1 MNKTNKT
8 KSRKMKKLTV
18 KLLMALAVVSIG
30 TACSS
35 DDVIEGAQTTEQNS
49 NVVTIHVSNPQKPG
63 TRATVVGDYDVNVTS
78 GRAVTYPTTGKITN
92 YKYIWTVGDNL
103 YTYDPIKDFVSTFVC
118 QSVDEN
124 GAGATFTST
133 DAKWSTGNTI
143 YLFASKEKP
152 TVTNHNEVNFYYI
165 NPANAGFAWGDA
177 DKNTA
182 VLTNT
187 NFTGIG
193 KIDKCPELANN
204 GSPVRM
210 ECTLDVTPSMTMYFR
225 DMMHDYQSVSL
236 TQSVKKGAFDG
247 YYDGATYN
255 LSTKKYTPG
264 MLRNTWLT
272 LSDRDPQSF
281 GKGVIYMPLVETKYD
296 KVTISLIGKNKNME
310 GDVTTV
316 RSIYTKNNFDAKSE
330 NNYYN
335 LGDMAKWTK
344 DADHLYII
352 GDATP
357 FGWAQSTVRGDST
370 RIWPFTAKMK
380 NEGNG
385 VFTYIGPALGS
396 GNTPTQIYSPSS
408 PDANYQT
415 PSRGNG
421 AFKFYF
427 FNNGLYEGAGLM
439 RKSGNDTDRE
449 TTSYYST
456 YDNSLRGDDTWK
468 LVNAGV
474 NKITVNVRTNKVTVE
489 PYTGT
494 LPTLQI
500 TKSDGSKETV
510 NKLWLFGSATPLKNY
525 TATMPLAFSYNAAD
539 DPNHFVWEG
548 HLTKGYLK
556 FPYIFGDYNFNQTSY
571 LMPENGV
578 TTTVTVA
585 NFANVHPTP
594 IKTDGSSMKMIV
606 GTNQDNQWE
615 VTDPGFYR
623 ITVDVNNM
631 KVTFTKK

>member
-1 MNKTNKT
+1 M
-8 KSRKMKKLTV
+8 
-18 KLLMALAVVSIG
+18 LLIAVV
-30 TACSS
+30 TMWAACSS
-35 DDVIEGAQTTEQNS
+35 DIVDGIQPTEQNKG
-49 NVVTIHVSNPQKPG
+49 VVTIHVSNPAQGPL

-78 GRAVTYPTTGKITN
+78 GRAITYPTTGKITN
-92 YKYIWTVGDNL
+92 YKYIWSVGDKL

-118 QSVDEN
+118 QSVEGD
-124 GAGATFTST
+124 AGATFTST
-133 DAKWSTGNTI
+133 DAKWTTGSTI
-143 YLFASKEKP
+143 YLIAARDVP
-152 TVTNHNEVNFYYI
+152 TVTNKTDVSFNYI
-165 NPANAGFAWGDA
+165 NPSNAGFAWGDTG
-177 DKNTA
+177 DSKA

-204 GSPVRM
+204 GNPVRM

-236 TQSVKKGAFDG
+236 TQSVKKGSYDG

-272 LSDRDPQSF
+272 LSNKNPESF
-281 GKGVIYMPLVETKYD
+281 GKGVIYMPLVETTYD
-296 KVTISLIGKNKNME
+296 KVTIHLIGKNKNKE

-316 RSIYTKNNFDAKSE
+316 RSIYTKNNFDATTD

-335 LGDMAKWTK
+335 LGDIAKWPK

-357 FGWAQSTVRGDST
+357 FGWAHSTVRGDST

-396 GNTPTQIYSPSS
+396 GNTPTQMYSPST
-408 PDANYQT
+408 PDAIYQAVGR
-415 PSRGNG
+415 SEG

-439 RKSGNDTDRE
+439 RKTGNNTDRE
-449 TTSYYST
+449 TTAYYST
-456 YDNSLRGDDTWK
+456 YDNTLRSDDTWK
-468 LVNAGV
+468 VVNAGV

-500 TKSDGSKETV
+500 TKTDGSKESI
-510 NKLWLFGSATPLKNY
+510 NKLWLFGTATPVKNY

-615 VTDPGFYR
+615 VTEEGNYK
-623 ITVDVNNM
+623 IIVDVNTM
-631 KVTFTKK
+631 EVTFIKK

>member
-1 MNKTNKT
+1 M
-8 KSRKMKKLTV
+8 
-18 KLLMALAVVSIG
+18 LLIAVITMW

-35 DDVIEGAQTTEQNS
+35 DIVDGIQPTEQNKG
-49 NVVTIHVSNPQKPG
+49 VVTIHVSNPAQGPL

-78 GRAVTYPTTGKITN
+78 GRAITYPTTGKITN
-92 YKYIWTVGDNL
+92 YKYIWSVGDKL
-103 YTYDPIKDFVSTFVC
+103 YTYDPIKDFVSTFIC
-118 QSVDEN
+118 QSVEGD
-124 GAGATFTST
+124 AGATFTST
-133 DAKWSTGNTI
+133 DAKWTTGSTI
-143 YLFASKEKP
+143 YLIAARDVP
-152 TVTNHNEVNFYYI
+152 TVTNKTDVSFNYI
-165 NPANAGFAWGDA
+165 NPSNAGFAWGDTG
-177 DKNTA
+177 DSKA

-187 NFTGIG
+187 NFTGVG

-204 GSPVRM
+204 GNHVRM

-236 TQSVKKGAFDG
+236 TQSVKKGSYDG

-272 LSDRDPQSF
+272 LSNKNPESF

-296 KVTISLIGKNKNME
+296 KVTIHLIGKNKNKE

-316 RSIYTKNNFDAKSE
+316 RSIYTKNNFDATTD

-335 LGDMAKWTK
+335 LGDIAKWPK

-357 FGWAQSTVRGDST
+357 FGWAHSTVRGDST

-396 GNTPTQIYSPSS
+396 GNTPTQMYSPST
-408 PDANYQT
+408 PDAIYQAVGR
-415 PSRGNG
+415 SEG

-439 RKSGNDTDRE
+439 RKTGNNTDRE
-449 TTSYYST
+449 TTAYYST
-456 YDNSLRGDDTWK
+456 YDNTFRSDDTWK
-468 LVNAGV
+468 VVNAGV

-489 PYTGT
+489 PYTGI

-500 TKSDGSKETV
+500 TKTDGSKESI
-510 NKLWLFGSATPLKNY
+510 NKLWLFGTATPVKNY

-578 TTTVTVA
+578 TTTITVA

-615 VTDPGFYR
+615 VTEEGNYK
-623 ITVDVNNM
+623 IIVDVNTM
-631 KVTFTKK
+631 KVTFIKK

>member
-1 MNKTNKT
+1 M
-8 KSRKMKKLTV
+8 
-18 KLLMALAVVSIG
+18 LLIAVV
-30 TACSS
+30 TMWAACSS
-35 DDVIEGAQTTEQNS
+35 DIVDGIQPTEQNKG
-49 NVVTIHVSNPQKPG
+49 VVTIHVSNPAQGPL

-78 GRAVTYPTTGKITN
+78 GRAITYPTTGKITN
-92 YKYIWTVGDNL
+92 YKYIWSVGDKL
-103 YTYDPIKDFVSTFVC
+103 YTYDPIKDFVSTFIC
-118 QSVDEN
+118 QSVEGD
-124 GAGATFTST
+124 AGATFTST
-133 DAKWSTGNTI
+133 DAKWTTGSTI
-143 YLFASKEKP
+143 YLIAARDVP
-152 TVTNHNEVNFYYI
+152 TVTNKTDVSFNYI
-165 NPANAGFAWGDA
+165 NPSNAGFAWGDTG
-177 DKNTA
+177 DSKA

-187 NFTGIG
+187 NFTGVG

-204 GSPVRM
+204 GNPVRM

-236 TQSVKKGAFDG
+236 TQSVKKGSYDG

-272 LSDRDPQSF
+272 LSNKNPESF

-296 KVTISLIGKNKNME
+296 KVTIHLIGKNKNKE

-316 RSIYTKNNFDAKSE
+316 RSIYTKNNFDATTD

-335 LGDMAKWTK
+335 LGDIAKWPK

-357 FGWAQSTVRGDST
+357 FGWAHSTVRGDST

-396 GNTPTQIYSPSS
+396 GNTPTQMYSPST
-408 PDANYQT
+408 PDAIYQAVGR
-415 PSRGNG
+415 SEG

-439 RKSGNDTDRE
+439 RKTGNNTDRE
-449 TTSYYST
+449 TTAYYST
-456 YDNSLRGDDTWK
+456 YDNTLRSDDTWK
-468 LVNAGV
+468 VVNAGV

-500 TKSDGSKETV
+500 TKTDGSKESI
-510 NKLWLFGSATPLKNY
+510 NKLWLFGTATPVKNY

-548 HLTKGYLK
+548 HLNKGYLK

-594 IKTDGSSMKMIV
+594 IKMDGSSMKMIV

-615 VTDPGFYR
+615 VTEEGNYK
-623 ITVDVNNM
+623 IIVDVNTM
-631 KVTFTKK
+631 RVTFIKK

>member
-1 MNKTNKT
+1 M
-8 KSRKMKKLTV
+8 
-18 KLLMALAVVSIG
+18 LLIAVVTMW

-35 DDVIEGAQTTEQNS
+35 DIVDGIQPTEQNKG
-49 NVVTIHVSNPQKPG
+49 VVTIHVSNPAQGPL

-78 GRAVTYPTTGKITN
+78 GRAITYPTTGKITN
-92 YKYIWTVGDNL
+92 YKYIWSVGDKL

-118 QSVDEN
+118 QSVEGD
-124 GAGATFTST
+124 AGATFTST
-133 DAKWSTGNTI
+133 DAKWTTGSTI
-143 YLFASKEKP
+143 YLIAARDVP
-152 TVTNHNEVNFYYI
+152 TVTNKTDVSFNYI
-165 NPANAGFAWGDA
+165 NPSNAGFAWGDTG
-177 DKNTA
+177 DSKA

-187 NFTGIG
+187 NFTGVG

-204 GSPVRM
+204 GNPVRM

-236 TQSVKKGAFDG
+236 TQSVKKGSYDG

-272 LSDRDPQSF
+272 LSNKNPESF
-281 GKGVIYMPLVETKYD
+281 GKGVIYMPLVETTYD
-296 KVTISLIGKNKNME
+296 KVTIHLIGKNKNKE

-316 RSIYTKNNFDAKSE
+316 RSIYTKNNFDATTD

-335 LGDMAKWTK
+335 LGDIAKWPK

-357 FGWAQSTVRGDST
+357 FGWAHSTVRGDST

-396 GNTPTQIYSPSS
+396 GNTPTQMYSPST
-408 PDANYQT
+408 PDAIYQAVGR
-415 PSRGNG
+415 SEG

-439 RKSGNDTDRE
+439 RKTGNNTDRE
-449 TTSYYST
+449 TTAYYST
-456 YDNSLRGDDTWK
+456 YDNTLRSDDTWK
-468 LVNAGV
+468 VVNAGV

-500 TKSDGSKETV
+500 TKTDGSKESI
-510 NKLWLFGSATPLKNY
+510 NKLWLFGTATPVKNY

-548 HLTKGYLK
+548 HLTKGYFK

-615 VTDPGFYR
+615 VSEEGNYK
-623 ITVDVNNM
+623 IIVDVNTM
-631 KVTFTKK
+631 GVTFIKK

>member
-1 MNKTNKT
+1 
-8 KSRKMKKLTV
+8 MKNLIV
-18 KLLMALAVVSIG
+18 KLMLLIAVVTMW

-35 DDVIEGAQTTEQNS
+35 DIVDGIQPTEQNKG
-49 NVVTIHVSNPQKPG
+49 VVTIHVSNPAQGPL

-78 GRAVTYPTTGKITN
+78 GRAITYPTTGKITN
-92 YKYIWTVGDNL
+92 YKYIWSVGDKL
-103 YTYDPIKDFVSTFVC
+103 YTYDPIKDFVSTFIC
-118 QSVDEN
+118 QSVEGD
-124 GAGATFTST
+124 AGATFTST
-133 DAKWSTGNTI
+133 DAKWTTGSTI
-143 YLFASKEKP
+143 YLIAARDVP
-152 TVTNHNEVNFYYI
+152 TVTNKTDVSFNYI
-165 NPANAGFAWGDA
+165 NPSNAGFAWGDTG
-177 DKNTA
+177 DSKA

-187 NFTGIG
+187 NFTGVG

-204 GSPVRM
+204 GNPVRM

-236 TQSVKKGAFDG
+236 TQSVKKGSYDG

-272 LSDRDPQSF
+272 LSNKNPESF

-296 KVTISLIGKNKNME
+296 KVTIHLIGKNKNKE

-316 RSIYTKNNFDAKSE
+316 RSIYTKNNFDATTD

-335 LGDMAKWTK
+335 LGDIAKWPK

-357 FGWAQSTVRGDST
+357 FGWAHSTVRGDST

-396 GNTPTQIYSPSS
+396 GNTPTQMYSPST
-408 PDANYQT
+408 PDAIYQAVGR
-415 PSRGNG
+415 SEG

-439 RKSGNDTDRE
+439 RKTGNNTDRE
-449 TTSYYST
+449 TTAYYST
-456 YDNSLRGDDTWK
+456 YDNTLRSDDTWK
-468 LVNAGV
+468 VVNAGV

-500 TKSDGSKETV
+500 TKTDGSKETI
-510 NKLWLFGSATPLKNY
+510 NKLWLFGTATPVKNY

-578 TTTVTVA
+578 TTTITVA

-615 VTDPGFYR
+615 VTEEGNYK
-623 ITVDVNNM
+623 IIVDVNTM
-631 KVTFTKK
+631 GVTFIKK

>member
-1 MNKTNKT
+1 M
-8 KSRKMKKLTV
+8 
-18 KLLMALAVVSIG
+18 LLIAVVTMW

-35 DDVIEGAQTTEQNS
+35 DIVDGIQPTEQNKG
-49 NVVTIHVSNPQKPG
+49 VVTIHVSNPAQGPL

-78 GRAVTYPTTGKITN
+78 GRAITYPTTGKITN
-92 YKYIWTVGDNL
+92 YKYIWSVGDKL

-118 QSVDEN
+118 QSVEGD
-124 GAGATFTST
+124 AGATFTST
-133 DAKWSTGNTI
+133 DAKWTTGSTI
-143 YLFASKEKP
+143 YLIAARDVP
-152 TVTNHNEVNFYYI
+152 TVTNKTDVSFNYI
-165 NPANAGFAWGDA
+165 NPSNAGFAWGDTG
-177 DKNTA
+177 DSKA

-187 NFTGIG
+187 NFTGVG

-204 GSPVRM
+204 GNPVRM

-236 TQSVKKGAFDG
+236 TQSVKKGSYDG

-272 LSDRDPQSF
+272 LSNKNPESF

-296 KVTISLIGKNKNME
+296 KVTIHLIGKNKNKE

-316 RSIYTKNNFDAKSE
+316 RSIYTKNNFDATTD

-335 LGDMAKWTK
+335 LGDIAKWPK

-357 FGWAQSTVRGDST
+357 FGWAHSTVRGDST

-396 GNTPTQIYSPSS
+396 GNTPTQMYSPST
-408 PDANYQT
+408 PDAIYQAVGR
-415 PSRGNG
+415 SEG

-439 RKSGNDTDRE
+439 RKTGNNTDRE
-449 TTSYYST
+449 TTAYYST
-456 YDNSLRGDDTWK
+456 YDNTLRSDDTWK
-468 LVNAGV
+468 VVNAGV

-500 TKSDGSKETV
+500 TKTDGSKETI
-510 NKLWLFGSATPLKNY
+510 NKLWLFGTATPVKNY

-571 LMPENGV
+571 LMPENGI

-615 VTDPGFYR
+615 VTEEGNYK
-623 ITVDVNNM
+623 IIVDVNTM
-631 KVTFTKK
+631 RVTFIKK

>member
-1 MNKTNKT
+1 M
-8 KSRKMKKLTV
+8 
-18 KLLMALAVVSIG
+18 LLIAVVTMW

-35 DDVIEGAQTTEQNS
+35 DIVDGIQPTEQNKG
-49 NVVTIHVSNPQKPG
+49 VVTIHVSNPAQGPL

-78 GRAVTYPTTGKITN
+78 GRAITYPTTGKITN
-92 YKYIWTVGDNL
+92 YKYIWSVGDKL
-103 YTYDPIKDFVSTFVC
+103 YTYDPIKDFVSTFIC
-118 QSVDEN
+118 QSVEGD
-124 GAGATFTST
+124 AGATFTST
-133 DAKWSTGNTI
+133 DAKWTTGSTI
-143 YLFASKEKP
+143 YLIAARDVP
-152 TVTNHNEVNFYYI
+152 TVTNKTDVSFNYI
-165 NPANAGFAWGDA
+165 NPSNAGFAWGDTG
-177 DKNTA
+177 DSKA

-187 NFTGIG
+187 NFTGVG
-193 KIDKCPELANN
+193 TIDKCPELANN
-204 GSPVRM
+204 GNPVRM

-236 TQSVKKGAFDG
+236 TQSVKKGSYDG

-272 LSDRDPQSF
+272 LSNKNPESF

-296 KVTISLIGKNKNME
+296 KVTIHLIGKNKNKE

-316 RSIYTKNNFDAKSE
+316 RSIYTKNNFDATTD

-335 LGDMAKWTK
+335 LGDIAKWPK

-357 FGWAQSTVRGDST
+357 FGWAHSTVRGDST

-396 GNTPTQIYSPSS
+396 GNTPTQMYSPST
-408 PDANYQT
+408 PDAIYQAVGR
-415 PSRGNG
+415 SEG

-439 RKSGNDTDRE
+439 RKTGNNTDRE
-449 TTSYYST
+449 TTAYYST
-456 YDNSLRGDDTWK
+456 YDNTLRSDDTWK
-468 LVNAGV
+468 VVNAGV

-500 TKSDGSKETV
+500 TKTDGSKESI
-510 NKLWLFGSATPLKNY
+510 NKLWLFGTATPVKNY

-615 VTDPGFYR
+615 VTEEGNYK
-623 ITVDVNNM
+623 IIVDVNTM
-631 KVTFTKK
+631 KVTFIKK

>member
-1 MNKTNKT
+1 M
-8 KSRKMKKLTV
+8 
-18 KLLMALAVVSIG
+18 LLIAVVTMW

-35 DDVIEGAQTTEQNS
+35 DIVDGIQPTEQNKG
-49 NVVTIHVSNPQKPG
+49 VVTIHVSNPAQGPL

-78 GRAVTYPTTGKITN
+78 GRAITYPTTGKITN
-92 YKYIWTVGDNL
+92 YKYIWSVGDKL
-103 YTYDPIKDFVSTFVC
+103 YTYDPIKDFVSTFIC
-118 QSVDEN
+118 QSVEGD
-124 GAGATFTST
+124 AGATFTST
-133 DAKWSTGNTI
+133 DAKWTTGSTI
-143 YLFASKEKP
+143 YLIAARDVP
-152 TVTNHNEVNFYYI
+152 TVTNKTDVSFNYI
-165 NPANAGFAWGDA
+165 NPSNAGFAWGDTG
-177 DKNTA
+177 DSKA

-187 NFTGIG
+187 NFTGVG

-236 TQSVKKGAFDG
+236 TQSVKKGSYDG

-272 LSDRDPQSF
+272 LSNKNPESF
-281 GKGVIYMPLVETKYD
+281 GKGVIYMPLVETTYD
-296 KVTISLIGKNKNME
+296 KVTIHLIGKNKNKE

-316 RSIYTKNNFDAKSE
+316 RSIYTKNNFDATTD

-335 LGDMAKWTK
+335 LGDIAKWPK

-357 FGWAQSTVRGDST
+357 FGWAHSTVRGDST

-396 GNTPTQIYSPSS
+396 GNTPTQMYSPST
-408 PDANYQT
+408 PDAIYQAVGR
-415 PSRGNG
+415 SEG

-439 RKSGNDTDRE
+439 RKTGNNTDRE
-449 TTSYYST
+449 TTAYYST
-456 YDNSLRGDDTWK
+456 YDNTLRSDDTWK
-468 LVNAGV
+468 VVNAGV

-500 TKSDGSKETV
+500 TKTDGSKETI
-510 NKLWLFGSATPLKNY
+510 NKLWLFGTATPVKNY

-571 LMPENGV
+571 LMPENGI

-615 VTDPGFYR
+615 VTEEGNYK
-623 ITVDVNNM
+623 IIVDVNTM
-631 KVTFTKK
+631 RVTFIKK

>member
-1 MNKTNKT
+1 
-8 KSRKMKKLTV
+8 MKNLIV
-18 KLLMALAVVSIG
+18 KLMLLIAVVTMW

-35 DDVIEGAQTTEQNS
+35 DIVDGIQPTEQNKG
-49 NVVTIHVSNPQKPG
+49 VVTIHVSNPAQGPL

-78 GRAVTYPTTGKITN
+78 GRAITYPTTGKILN
-92 YKYIWTVGDNL
+92 YKYIWSVGDKL
-103 YTYDPIKDFVSTFVC
+103 YTYDPIKDFVSTFIC
-118 QSVDEN
+118 QSVEGD
-124 GAGATFTST
+124 AGATFTST
-133 DAKWSTGNTI
+133 DAKWTTGSTI
-143 YLFASKEKP
+143 YLIAARDVP
-152 TVTNHNEVNFYYI
+152 TVTNKTDVSFNYI
-165 NPANAGFAWGDA
+165 NPSNAGFAWGDTG
-177 DKNTA
+177 DSKA

-187 NFTGIG
+187 NFTGVG

-204 GSPVRM
+204 GNPVRM

-236 TQSVKKGAFDG
+236 TQSVKKGSYDG

-272 LSDRDPQSF
+272 LSNKNPESF
-281 GKGVIYMPLVETKYD
+281 GKGVIYMPLVETTYD
-296 KVTISLIGKNKNME
+296 KVTIHLIGKNKNKE

-316 RSIYTKNNFDAKSE
+316 RSIYTKNNFDATTD

-335 LGDMAKWTK
+335 LGDIAKWPK

-357 FGWAQSTVRGDST
+357 FGWAHSTVRGDST

-396 GNTPTQIYSPSS
+396 GNTPTQMYSPST
-408 PDANYQT
+408 PDAIYQAVGR
-415 PSRGNG
+415 SEG

-439 RKSGNDTDRE
+439 RKTGNNTDRE
-449 TTSYYST
+449 TTAYYST
-456 YDNSLRGDDTWK
+456 YDNTLRSDDTWK
-468 LVNAGV
+468 VVNAGV

-500 TKSDGSKETV
+500 TKTDGSKESI
-510 NKLWLFGSATPLKNY
+510 NKLWLFGTATPVKNY

-615 VTDPGFYR
+615 VTEEGNYK
-623 ITVDVNNM
+623 IIVDVNTM
-631 KVTFTKK
+631 RVTFIKK

>member
-1 MNKTNKT
+1 M
-8 KSRKMKKLTV
+8 LLITV
-18 KLLMALAVVSIG
+18 VTMW

-35 DDVIEGAQTTEQNS
+35 DIVDGIQPTEQNKG
-49 NVVTIHVSNPQKPG
+49 VVTIHVSNPAQGPL

-78 GRAVTYPTTGKITN
+78 GRAITYPTTGKITN
-92 YKYIWTVGDNL
+92 YKYIWSVGDKL
-103 YTYDPIKDFVSTFVC
+103 YTYDPIKDFVSTFIC
-118 QSVDEN
+118 QSVEGD
-124 GAGATFTST
+124 AGATFTST
-133 DAKWSTGNTI
+133 DAKWTTGSTI
-143 YLFASKEKP
+143 YLIAARDVP
-152 TVTNHNEVNFYYI
+152 TVTNKTDVSFNYI
-165 NPANAGFAWGDA
+165 NPSNAGFAWGDTG
-177 DKNTA
+177 DSKA

-187 NFTGIG
+187 NFTGVG

-204 GSPVRM
+204 GNPVRM

-236 TQSVKKGAFDG
+236 TQSVKKGSYDG

-272 LSDRDPQSF
+272 LSNKNPESF

-296 KVTISLIGKNKNME
+296 KVTIHLIGKNKNKE

-316 RSIYTKNNFDAKSE
+316 RSIYTKNNFDATTD

-335 LGDMAKWTK
+335 LGDIAKWPK

-357 FGWAQSTVRGDST
+357 FGWAHSTVRGDST

-396 GNTPTQIYSPSS
+396 GNTPTQMYSPTT
-408 PDANYQT
+408 PDAIYQAVGR
-415 PSRGNG
+415 SEG

-439 RKSGNDTDRE
+439 RKTGNNTDRE
-449 TTSYYST
+449 TTAYYST
-456 YDNSLRGDDTWK
+456 YDNTLRSDDTWK
-468 LVNAGV
+468 VVNAGV

-500 TKSDGSKETV
+500 TKTDGSKETI
-510 NKLWLFGSATPLKNY
+510 NKLWLFGTATPVKNY

-578 TTTVTVA
+578 TTTITVA

-615 VTDPGFYR
+615 VTEEGNYK
-623 ITVDVNNM
+623 IIVDVNTM
-631 KVTFTKK
+631 GVTFIKK

>member
-1 MNKTNKT
+1 
-8 KSRKMKKLTV
+8 MKNLIV
-18 KLLMALAVVSIG
+18 KLMLLIAVVTMW

-35 DDVIEGAQTTEQNS
+35 DIVDGIQPTEQNKG
-49 NVVTIHVSNPQKPG
+49 VVTIHVSNPAQGPL

-78 GRAVTYPTTGKITN
+78 GRAITYPTTGKITN
-92 YKYIWTVGDNL
+92 YKYIWSVGDKL

-118 QSVDEN
+118 QSVEGD
-124 GAGATFTST
+124 AGATFTST
-133 DAKWSTGNTI
+133 DAKWTTGSTI
-143 YLFASKEKP
+143 YLIAARDVP
-152 TVTNHNEVNFYYI
+152 TVTNKTDVSFNYI
-165 NPANAGFAWGDA
+165 NPSNAGFAWGDTG
-177 DKNTA
+177 DSKA

-187 NFTGIG
+187 NFTGVG

-204 GSPVRM
+204 GNPVRM

-236 TQSVKKGAFDG
+236 TQSVKKGSYDG

-272 LSDRDPQSF
+272 LSNKNPESF

-296 KVTISLIGKNKNME
+296 KVTIHLIGKNKNKE

-316 RSIYTKNNFDAKSE
+316 RSIYTKNNFDATTD

-335 LGDMAKWTK
+335 LGDIAKWPK

-357 FGWAQSTVRGDST
+357 FGWAHSTVRGDST

-396 GNTPTQIYSPSS
+396 GNTPTQMYSPST
-408 PDANYQT
+408 PDAIYQAVGR
-415 PSRGNG
+415 SEG

-439 RKSGNDTDRE
+439 RKTGNNTDRE
-449 TTSYYST
+449 TTAYYST
-456 YDNSLRGDDTWK
+456 YDNTLRSDDTWK
-468 LVNAGV
+468 VVNAGV

-500 TKSDGSKETV
+500 TKTDGSKESI
-510 NKLWLFGSATPLKNY
+510 NKLWLFGTATPVKNY

-615 VTDPGFYR
+615 VTEEGNYK
-623 ITVDVNNM
+623 IIVDVNTM
-631 KVTFTKK
+631 GVTFIKK

>member
-1 MNKTNKT
+1 
-8 KSRKMKKLTV
+8 MKNLIV
-18 KLLMALAVVSIG
+18 KLMLLIAVVTMW

-35 DDVIEGAQTTEQNS
+35 NIVDDIQPTEQNKG
-49 NVVTIHVSNPQKPG
+49 VVTIHVSNPAQGPL

-78 GRAVTYPTTGKITN
+78 GRAITYPTTGKITN
-92 YKYIWTVGDNL
+92 YKYIWSVGDKL

-118 QSVDEN
+118 QSVEGD
-124 GAGATFTST
+124 AGATFTST
-133 DAKWSTGNTI
+133 DAKWTTGSTI
-143 YLFASKEKP
+143 YLIAARDVP
-152 TVTNHNEVNFYYI
+152 TVTNKADVSFNYI
-165 NPANAGFAWGDA
+165 NPSNAGFAWGDTG
-177 DKNTA
+177 DSKA

-187 NFTGIG
+187 NFTGVG

-204 GSPVRM
+204 GNPVRM

-236 TQSVKKGAFDG
+236 TQSVKKGSYDG

-272 LSDRDPQSF
+272 LSNKNPESF

-296 KVTISLIGKNKNME
+296 KVTIHLIGKNKNKE

-316 RSIYTKNNFDAKSE
+316 RSIYTKTNFDATTD

-335 LGDMAKWTK
+335 LGDIAKWPK

-357 FGWAQSTVRGDST
+357 FGWAHSTVRGDST

-385 VFTYIGPALGS
+385 VFTYIGPALGV
-396 GNTPTQIYSPSS
+396 GNTPTQMYSPST
-408 PDANYQT
+408 PDAIYQAVGR
-415 PSRGNG
+415 SEG

-439 RKSGNDTDRE
+439 RKTGNNTDRE
-449 TTSYYST
+449 TTAYYST
-456 YDNSLRGDDTWK
+456 YDNTLRSDDTWK
-468 LVNAGV
+468 VVNAGV

-500 TKSDGSKETV
+500 TKTDGSKETI
-510 NKLWLFGSATPLKNY
+510 NKLWLFGTATPVKNY

-578 TTTVTVA
+578 TTTITVA

-615 VTDPGFYR
+615 VTEEGNYK
-623 ITVDVNNM
+623 IIVDVNTM
-631 KVTFTKK
+631 GVTFIKK

>member
-1 MNKTNKT
+1 M
-8 KSRKMKKLTV
+8 
-18 KLLMALAVVSIG
+18 LLIAVVTMW

-35 DDVIEGAQTTEQNS
+35 DIVDGIQPTEQNKG
-49 NVVTIHVSNPQKPG
+49 VVTIHVSNPAQGPL

-78 GRAVTYPTTGKITN
+78 GRAITYPTTGKITN
-92 YKYIWTVGDNL
+92 YKYIWSVGDKL
-103 YTYDPIKDFVSTFVC
+103 YTYDPIKDFVSTFIC
-118 QSVDEN
+118 QSVEGD
-124 GAGATFTST
+124 AGATFTST
-133 DAKWSTGNTI
+133 DAKWTTGSTI
-143 YLFASKEKP
+143 YLIAARDVP
-152 TVTNHNEVNFYYI
+152 TVTNKTDVSFNYI
-165 NPANAGFAWGDA
+165 NPSNAGFAWGDTG
-177 DKNTA
+177 DSKA

-187 NFTGIG
+187 NFTGVG

-204 GSPVRM
+204 GNPVRM

-236 TQSVKKGAFDG
+236 TQSVKKGSYDG

-272 LSDRDPQSF
+272 LSNKNPESF

-296 KVTISLIGKNKNME
+296 KVTIHLIGKNKNKE

-316 RSIYTKNNFDAKSE
+316 RSIYTKNNFDATTD

-335 LGDMAKWTK
+335 LGDIAKWPK

-357 FGWAQSTVRGDST
+357 FGWAHSTVRGDST

-385 VFTYIGPALGS
+385 VFTYIGPALGV
-396 GNTPTQIYSPSS
+396 GNTPTQMYSPST
-408 PDANYQT
+408 PDAIYQAVGR
-415 PSRGNG
+415 SEG

-439 RKSGNDTDRE
+439 RKTGNNTDRE
-449 TTSYYST
+449 TTAYYST
-456 YDNSLRGDDTWK
+456 YDNTLRSDDTWK
-468 LVNAGV
+468 VANAGV

-500 TKSDGSKETV
+500 TKTDGSKESI
-510 NKLWLFGSATPLKNY
+510 NKLWLFGTATPVKNY

-571 LMPENGV
+571 LMPENGI

-615 VTDPGFYR
+615 VTEEGNYK
-623 ITVDVNNM
+623 IIVDVNTM
-631 KVTFTKK
+631 RVTFIKK

>member
-1 MNKTNKT
+1 
-8 KSRKMKKLTV
+8 MKNLIV
-18 KLLMALAVVSIG
+18 KLMLLIAVVTMW

-35 DDVIEGAQTTEQNS
+35 DIVDGIQPTEQNKG
-49 NVVTIHVSNPQKPG
+49 VVTIHVSNPAQGPL

-78 GRAVTYPTTGKITN
+78 GRAITYPTTGKILN
-92 YKYIWTVGDNL
+92 YKYIWSVGDKL
-103 YTYDPIKDFVSTFVC
+103 YTYDPIKDFVSTFIC
-118 QSVDEN
+118 QSVEGD
-124 GAGATFTST
+124 AGATFTST
-133 DAKWSTGNTI
+133 DAKWTTGSTI
-143 YLFASKEKP
+143 YLIAARDVP
-152 TVTNHNEVNFYYI
+152 TVTNKTDVSFNYI
-165 NPANAGFAWGDA
+165 NPSNAGFAWGDTG
-177 DKNTA
+177 DSKA

-187 NFTGIG
+187 NFTGVG

-204 GSPVRM
+204 GNPVRM

-236 TQSVKKGAFDG
+236 TQSVKKGSYDG

-272 LSDRDPQSF
+272 LSNKNPESF
-281 GKGVIYMPLVETKYD
+281 GKGVIYMPLVETTYD
-296 KVTISLIGKNKNME
+296 KVTIHLIGKNKNKE

-316 RSIYTKNNFDAKSE
+316 RSIYTKNNFDATTD

-335 LGDMAKWTK
+335 LGDIAKWPK

-357 FGWAQSTVRGDST
+357 FGWAHSTVRGDST

-396 GNTPTQIYSPSS
+396 GNTPTQMYSPST
-408 PDANYQT
+408 PDAIYQAVGR
-415 PSRGNG
+415 SEG

-439 RKSGNDTDRE
+439 RKTGNNTDRE
-449 TTSYYST
+449 TTAYYST
-456 YDNSLRGDDTWK
+456 YDNTLRSDDTWK
-468 LVNAGV
+468 VVNAGV

-500 TKSDGSKETV
+500 TKTDGSKETI
-510 NKLWLFGSATPLKNY
+510 NKLWLFGTATPVKNY

-615 VTDPGFYR
+615 VTEEGNYK
-623 ITVDVNNM
+623 IIVDVNTM
-631 KVTFTKK
+631 GVTFIKK

>member
-1 MNKTNKT
+1 M
-8 KSRKMKKLTV
+8 
-18 KLLMALAVVSIG
+18 LLIAVVTMW

-35 DDVIEGAQTTEQNS
+35 DIVDGIQPTEQNKG
-49 NVVTIHVSNPQKPG
+49 VVTIHVSNPAQGPL

-78 GRAVTYPTTGKITN
+78 GRAITYPTTGKITN
-92 YKYIWTVGDNL
+92 YKYIWSVGDKL
-103 YTYDPIKDFVSTFVC
+103 YTYDPIKDFVSTFIC
-118 QSVDEN
+118 QSVEGD
-124 GAGATFTST
+124 AGATFTST
-133 DAKWSTGNTI
+133 DAKWTTGSTI
-143 YLFASKEKP
+143 YLIAARDVP
-152 TVTNHNEVNFYYI
+152 TVTNKTDVSFNYI
-165 NPANAGFAWGDA
+165 NPSNAGFAWGDTG
-177 DKNTA
+177 DSKA

-187 NFTGIG
+187 NFTGVG

-204 GSPVRM
+204 GNPVRM

-236 TQSVKKGAFDG
+236 TQSVKKGSYDG

-272 LSDRDPQSF
+272 LSNKNPESF

-296 KVTISLIGKNKNME
+296 KVTIYLIGKNKNKE

-316 RSIYTKNNFDAKSE
+316 RSIYTKNNFDATTD

-335 LGDMAKWTK
+335 LGDIAKWPK

-357 FGWAQSTVRGDST
+357 FGWAHSTVRGDST

-385 VFTYIGPALGS
+385 VFSYIGPALGV
-396 GNTPTQIYSPSS
+396 GNTPTQMYSPST
-408 PDANYQT
+408 PDAIYQAVGR
-415 PSRGNG
+415 SEG

-439 RKSGNDTDRE
+439 RKTGNNTDRE
-449 TTSYYST
+449 TTAYYST
-456 YDNSLRGDDTWK
+456 YDNTLRSDDTWK
-468 LVNAGV
+468 VVNAGV

-500 TKSDGSKETV
+500 TKTDGSKESI
-510 NKLWLFGSATPLKNY
+510 NKLWLFGTATPVKNY

-615 VTDPGFYR
+615 VTEEGNYK
-623 ITVDVNNM
+623 IIVDVNTM
-631 KVTFTKK
+631 RVTFIKK

>member
-1 MNKTNKT
+1 
-8 KSRKMKKLTV
+8 MKNLIV
-18 KLLMALAVVSIG
+18 KLMLLIAVV
-30 TACSS
+30 TMWAACSS
-35 DDVIEGAQTTEQNS
+35 DIVDGIQPTEQNKG
-49 NVVTIHVSNPQKPG
+49 VVTIHVSNPAQGPL

-78 GRAVTYPTTGKITN
+78 GRAITYPTTGKITN
-92 YKYIWTVGDNL
+92 YKYIWSVGDKL
-103 YTYDPIKDFVSTFVC
+103 YTYDPIKDFVSTFIC
-118 QSVDEN
+118 QSVEGD
-124 GAGATFTST
+124 AGATFTST
-133 DAKWSTGNTI
+133 DAKWTTGSTI
-143 YLFASKEKP
+143 YLIAARDVP
-152 TVTNHNEVNFYYI
+152 TVTNKADVSFNYI
-165 NPANAGFAWGDA
+165 NPSNAGFAWGDTG
-177 DKNTA
+177 DSKA

-187 NFTGIG
+187 NFTGVG

-204 GSPVRM
+204 GNPVRM

-236 TQSVKKGAFDG
+236 TQSVKKGSYDG

-272 LSDRDPQSF
+272 LSNKNPESF

-296 KVTISLIGKNKNME
+296 KVTIHLIGKNKNKE

-316 RSIYTKNNFDAKSE
+316 RSIYTKNNFDATTD

-335 LGDMAKWTK
+335 LGDIAKWPK

-357 FGWAQSTVRGDST
+357 FGWAHSTVRGDST

-396 GNTPTQIYSPSS
+396 GNTPTQMYSPST
-408 PDANYQT
+408 PDAIYQAVGR
-415 PSRGNG
+415 SEG

-439 RKSGNDTDRE
+439 RKTGNNTDRE
-449 TTSYYST
+449 TTAYYST
-456 YDNSLRGDDTWK
+456 YDNTLRSDDTWK
-468 LVNAGV
+468 VVNAGV

-500 TKSDGSKETV
+500 TKTDGSKESI
-510 NKLWLFGSATPLKNY
+510 NKLWLFGTATPVKNY

-594 IKTDGSSMKMIV
+594 IKMDGSSMKMIV

-615 VTDPGFYR
+615 VTEEGNYK
-623 ITVDVNNM
+623 IIVDVNTM
-631 KVTFTKK
+631 RVTFIKK

>member
-1 MNKTNKT
+1 
-8 KSRKMKKLTV
+8 MKNLIV
-18 KLLMALAVVSIG
+18 KLMLLIAVVTMW

-35 DDVIEGAQTTEQNS
+35 DIVDGIQPTEQNKG
-49 NVVTIHVSNPQKPG
+49 VVTIHVSNPAQGPL

-78 GRAVTYPTTGKITN
+78 GRAITYPTTGKILN
-92 YKYIWTVGDNL
+92 YKYIWSVGDKL
-103 YTYDPIKDFVSTFVC
+103 YTYDPIKDFVSTFIC
-118 QSVDEN
+118 QSVEGN
-124 GAGATFTST
+124 AGATFTST
-133 DAKWSTGNTI
+133 DAKWTTGSTI
-143 YLFASKEKP
+143 YLIAARDVP
-152 TVTNHNEVNFYYI
+152 TVTNKTDVSFNYI
-165 NPANAGFAWGDA
+165 NPSNAGFAWGDTG
-177 DKNTA
+177 DSKA

-187 NFTGIG
+187 NFTGVG

-204 GSPVRM
+204 GNPVRM

-236 TQSVKKGAFDG
+236 TQSVKKGSYDG

-272 LSDRDPQSF
+272 LSNKNPESF
-281 GKGVIYMPLVETKYD
+281 GKGVIYMPLVETTYD
-296 KVTISLIGKNKNME
+296 KVTIHLIGKNKNKE

-316 RSIYTKNNFDAKSE
+316 RSIYTKNNFDATTD

-335 LGDMAKWTK
+335 LGDIAKWPK

-357 FGWAQSTVRGDST
+357 FGWAHSTVRGDST

-396 GNTPTQIYSPSS
+396 GNTPTQMYSPST
-408 PDANYQT
+408 PDAIYQAVGR
-415 PSRGNG
+415 SEG

-439 RKSGNDTDRE
+439 RKTGNNTDRE
-449 TTSYYST
+449 TTAYYST
-456 YDNSLRGDDTWK
+456 YDNTLRSDDTWK
-468 LVNAGV
+468 VVNAGV

-500 TKSDGSKETV
+500 TKTDGSKESI
-510 NKLWLFGSATPLKNY
+510 NKLWLFGTATPVKNY

-615 VTDPGFYR
+615 VTEEGNYK
-623 ITVDVNNM
+623 IIVDVNTM
-631 KVTFTKK
+631 RVTFIKK

>member
-1 MNKTNKT
+1 M
-8 KSRKMKKLTV
+8 
-18 KLLMALAVVSIG
+18 LLIAVVTMW

-35 DDVIEGAQTTEQNS
+35 DIVDGIQPTEQNKG
-49 NVVTIHVSNPQKPG
+49 VVTIHVSNPAQGPL

-78 GRAVTYPTTGKITN
+78 GRAITYPTTGKITN
-92 YKYIWTVGDNL
+92 YKYIWSVGDKL

-118 QSVDEN
+118 QSVEGD
-124 GAGATFTST
+124 AGATFTST
-133 DAKWSTGNTI
+133 DAKWTTGSTI
-143 YLFASKEKP
+143 YLIAARDVP
-152 TVTNHNEVNFYYI
+152 TVTNKTDVSFNYI
-165 NPANAGFAWGDA
+165 NPSNAGFAWGDTG
-177 DKNTA
+177 DSKA

-187 NFTGIG
+187 NFTGVG

-204 GSPVRM
+204 GNPVRM

-236 TQSVKKGAFDG
+236 TQSVKKGSYDG

-272 LSDRDPQSF
+272 LSNKNPESF

-296 KVTISLIGKNKNME
+296 KVTIHLIGKNKNKE

-316 RSIYTKNNFDAKSE
+316 RSIYTKNNFDATTD

-335 LGDMAKWTK
+335 LGDIAKWPK

-357 FGWAQSTVRGDST
+357 FGWAHSTVRGDST

-396 GNTPTQIYSPSS
+396 GNTPTQMYSPST
-408 PDANYQT
+408 PDAIYQAVGR
-415 PSRGNG
+415 SEG

-439 RKSGNDTDRE
+439 RKTGNNTDRE
-449 TTSYYST
+449 TTAYYST
-456 YDNSLRGDDTWK
+456 YDNTLRSDDTWK
-468 LVNAGV
+468 VVNAGV

-500 TKSDGSKETV
+500 TKTDGSKESI
-510 NKLWLFGSATPLKNY
+510 NKLWLFGTATPVKNY

-615 VTDPGFYR
+615 VTEEGNYK
-623 ITVDVNNM
+623 IIVDVNTM
-631 KVTFTKK
+631 GVTFIKK

>member
-1 MNKTNKT
+1 M
-8 KSRKMKKLTV
+8 
-18 KLLMALAVVSIG
+18 LLIAVVTMW

-35 DDVIEGAQTTEQNS
+35 DIVDGIQPTEQNKG
-49 NVVTIHVSNPQKPG
+49 VVTIHVSNPAQGPL

-78 GRAVTYPTTGKITN
+78 GRAITYPTTGKITN
-92 YKYIWTVGDNL
+92 YKYIWSVGDKL
-103 YTYDPIKDFVSTFVC
+103 YTYDPIKDFVSTFIC
-118 QSVDEN
+118 QSVEGD
-124 GAGATFTST
+124 AGATFTST
-133 DAKWSTGNTI
+133 DAKWTTGSTI
-143 YLFASKEKP
+143 YLIAARDVP
-152 TVTNHNEVNFYYI
+152 TVTNKTDVSFNYI
-165 NPANAGFAWGDA
+165 NPTNAGFAWGDTG
-177 DKNTA
+177 DSKA

-187 NFTGIG
+187 NFTGVG

-236 TQSVKKGAFDG
+236 TQSVKKGSYDG

-272 LSDRDPQSF
+272 LSNKNPESF
-281 GKGVIYMPLVETKYD
+281 GKGVIYMPLVETTYD
-296 KVTISLIGKNKNME
+296 KVTIHLIGKNKNKE

-316 RSIYTKNNFDAKSE
+316 RSIYTKNNFDATTD

-335 LGDMAKWTK
+335 LGDIAKWPK

-357 FGWAQSTVRGDST
+357 FGWAHSTVRGDST

-396 GNTPTQIYSPSS
+396 GNTPTQMYSPST
-408 PDANYQT
+408 PDAIYQAVGR
-415 PSRGNG
+415 SEG

-439 RKSGNDTDRE
+439 RKTGNNTDRE
-449 TTSYYST
+449 TTAYYST
-456 YDNSLRGDDTWK
+456 YDNTLRSDDTWK
-468 LVNAGV
+468 VVNAGV

-500 TKSDGSKETV
+500 TKTDGSKETI
-510 NKLWLFGSATPLKNY
+510 NKLWLFGTATPVKNY

-594 IKTDGSSMKMIV
+594 IKTDGSYMKMIV

-615 VTDPGFYR
+615 VTEEGNYK
-623 ITVDVNNM
+623 IIVDVNTM
-631 KVTFTKK
+631 GVTFIKK

>member
-1 MNKTNKT
+1 M
-8 KSRKMKKLTV
+8 
-18 KLLMALAVVSIG
+18 LLIAVVTMW

-35 DDVIEGAQTTEQNS
+35 DIVDGIQPTEQNKG
-49 NVVTIHVSNPQKPG
+49 VVTIHVSNPAQGPL

-78 GRAVTYPTTGKITN
+78 GRAITYPTTGKITN
-92 YKYIWTVGDNL
+92 YKYIWSVGDKL
-103 YTYDPIKDFVSTFVC
+103 YTYDPIKDFVSTFIC
-118 QSVDEN
+118 QSVEGD
-124 GAGATFTST
+124 AGATFTST
-133 DAKWSTGNTI
+133 DAKWTTGSTI
-143 YLFASKEKP
+143 YLIAARDVP
-152 TVTNHNEVNFYYI
+152 TVTNKTDVSFNYI
-165 NPANAGFAWGDA
+165 NPSNAGFAWGDTG
-177 DKNTA
+177 DSKA

-187 NFTGIG
+187 NFTGVG

-204 GSPVRM
+204 GNPVRM

-236 TQSVKKGAFDG
+236 TQSVKKGSYDG

-272 LSDRDPQSF
+272 LSNKNPESF

-296 KVTISLIGKNKNME
+296 KVTIHLIGKNKNKE

-316 RSIYTKNNFDAKSE
+316 RSIYTKNNFDATTD

-335 LGDMAKWTK
+335 LGDIAKWPK

-357 FGWAQSTVRGDST
+357 FGWAHSTVRGDST

-396 GNTPTQIYSPSS
+396 GNTPTQMYSPTT
-408 PDANYQT
+408 PDAIYQAVGR
-415 PSRGNG
+415 SEG

-439 RKSGNDTDRE
+439 RKTGNNTDRE
-449 TTSYYST
+449 TTAYYST
-456 YDNSLRGDDTWK
+456 YDNTLRSDDTWK
-468 LVNAGV
+468 VVNARV

-500 TKSDGSKETV
+500 TKTDGSKETI
-510 NKLWLFGSATPLKNY
+510 NKLWLFGTATPVKNY

-578 TTTVTVA
+578 TTTITVA

-615 VTDPGFYR
+615 VTEEGNYK
-623 ITVDVNNM
+623 IIVDVNTM
-631 KVTFTKK
+631 GVTFIKK

>member
-1 MNKTNKT
+1 
-8 KSRKMKKLTV
+8 MKNLIV
-18 KLLMALAVVSIG
+18 KLMLLIAVVTMW

-35 DDVIEGAQTTEQNS
+35 DIVDGIQPTEQNKG
-49 NVVTIHVSNPQKPG
+49 VVTIHVSNPAQGPL

-78 GRAVTYPTTGKITN
+78 GRAITYPTTGKITN
-92 YKYIWTVGDNL
+92 YKYIWSVGDKL
-103 YTYDPIKDFVSTFVC
+103 YTYDPIKDFVSTFIC
-118 QSVDEN
+118 QSVEGD
-124 GAGATFTST
+124 AGATFTST
-133 DAKWSTGNTI
+133 DAKWTTGSTI
-143 YLFASKEKP
+143 YLIAARDVP
-152 TVTNHNEVNFYYI
+152 TVTNKTDVSFNYI
-165 NPANAGFAWGDA
+165 NPSNAGFAWGDTG
-177 DKNTA
+177 DSKA

-187 NFTGIG
+187 NFTGVG

-204 GSPVRM
+204 GNPVRM

-236 TQSVKKGAFDG
+236 TQSVKKGSYDG

-272 LSDRDPQSF
+272 LSNKNPESF

-296 KVTISLIGKNKNME
+296 KVTIHLIGKNKNKE

-316 RSIYTKNNFDAKSE
+316 RSIYTKNNFDATTD

-335 LGDMAKWTK
+335 LGDIAKWPK

-357 FGWAQSTVRGDST
+357 FGWAHSTVRGDST

-396 GNTPTQIYSPSS
+396 GNTPTQMYSPST
-408 PDANYQT
+408 PDAIYQAVGR
-415 PSRGNG
+415 SEG

-439 RKSGNDTDRE
+439 RKTGNNTDRE
-449 TTSYYST
+449 TTAYYST
-456 YDNSLRGDDTWK
+456 YDNTLRSDDTWK
-468 LVNAGV
+468 VVNAGV

-500 TKSDGSKETV
+500 TKTDGSKESI
-510 NKLWLFGSATPLKNY
+510 NKLWLFGTATPVKNY

-615 VTDPGFYR
+615 VTEEGNYK
-623 ITVDVNNM
+623 IIVDVNTM
-631 KVTFTKK
+631 RVTFIKK

>member
-18 KLLMALAVVSIG
+18 KLLMALAVVSMG

-35 DDVIEGAQTTEQNS
+35 DDVIEGAQATEQNS
-49 NVVTIHVSNPQKPG
+49 NVVTIHVSNPQKPE
-63 TRATVVGDYDVNVTS
+63 TRATVVGDYDVKVTS
-78 GRAVTYPTTGKITN
+78 GRAVTYPTSGKITN
-92 YKYIWTVGDNL
+92 YKYIWSVGDKL
-103 YTYDPIKDFVSTFVC
+103 YTYDPVNDFVSTFIC
-118 QSVDEN
+118 KSVEGD
-124 GAGATFTST
+124 AGATFAST
-133 DAKWSTGNTI
+133 NAKWTTGSKI
-143 YLFASKEKP
+143 YLFASKGEP
-152 TVTNHNEVNFYYI
+152 TVTNHNDVSFNYVN
-165 NPANAGFAWGDA
+165 PDNAGFAWGDA

-193 KIDKCPELANN
+193 KIDKCPELASN

-236 TQSVKKGAFDG
+236 TQIVKKGAYDG

-264 MLRNTWLT
+264 MMRNTWLT
-272 LSDRDPQSF
+272 LSDKDPQSF

-415 PSRGNG
+415 PSRSNG

-439 RKSGNDTDRE
+439 RKSGADTDRE

-468 LVNAGV
+468 VVNAGV

-556 FPYIFGDYNFNQTSY
+556 FPYIFGDYNFNQASY

-615 VTDPGFYR
+615 VTEEGNYK
-623 ITVDVNNM
+623 IIVDVNTM
-631 KVTFTKK
+631 RVTFIKK

>member
-1 MNKTNKT
+1 M
-8 KSRKMKKLTV
+8 
-18 KLLMALAVVSIG
+18 LLIAVVTMW

-35 DDVIEGAQTTEQNS
+35 DIVDGIQPTEQNKG
-49 NVVTIHVSNPQKPG
+49 VVTIHVSNPAQGPL

-78 GRAVTYPTTGKITN
+78 GRAITYPTTGKITN
-92 YKYIWTVGDNL
+92 YKYIWSVGDKL
-103 YTYDPIKDFVSTFVC
+103 YTYDPIKDFVSTFIC
-118 QSVDEN
+118 QSVEGD
-124 GAGATFTST
+124 AGATFTST
-133 DAKWSTGNTI
+133 DAKWTTGSTI
-143 YLFASKEKP
+143 YLIAARDVP
-152 TVTNHNEVNFYYI
+152 TVTNKTDVSFNYI
-165 NPANAGFAWGDA
+165 NPSNAGFAWGDTG
-177 DKNTA
+177 DSKA

-187 NFTGIG
+187 NFTGVG

-236 TQSVKKGAFDG
+236 TQSVKKGSYDG

-272 LSDRDPQSF
+272 LSNKNPESF
-281 GKGVIYMPLVETKYD
+281 GKGVIYMPLVETTYD
-296 KVTISLIGKNKNME
+296 KVTIHLIGKNKNKE

-316 RSIYTKNNFDAKSE
+316 RSIYTKNNFDATTD

-335 LGDMAKWTK
+335 LGDIAKWPK

-357 FGWAQSTVRGDST
+357 FGWAHSTVRGDST

-396 GNTPTQIYSPSS
+396 GNTPTQMYSPST
-408 PDANYQT
+408 PDAIYQAVGR
-415 PSRGNG
+415 SEG

-439 RKSGNDTDRE
+439 RKTGNNTDRE
-449 TTSYYST
+449 TTAYYST
-456 YDNSLRGDDTWK
+456 YDNTLRSDDTWK
-468 LVNAGV
+468 VVNAGV

-500 TKSDGSKETV
+500 TKTDGSKETI
-510 NKLWLFGSATPLKNY
+510 NKLWLFGTATPVKNY

-615 VTDPGFYR
+615 VTEEGNYK
-623 ITVDVNNM
+623 IIVDVNTM
-631 KVTFTKK
+631 RVTFIKK

>member
-1 MNKTNKT
+1 M
-8 KSRKMKKLTV
+8 
-18 KLLMALAVVSIG
+18 LLIAVVTMW

-35 DDVIEGAQTTEQNS
+35 DIVDGIQPTEQNKG
-49 NVVTIHVSNPQKPG
+49 VVTIHVSNPAQGPL

-78 GRAVTYPTTGKITN
+78 GRAITYPTTGKITN
-92 YKYIWTVGDNL
+92 YKYIWSVGDKL
-103 YTYDPIKDFVSTFVC
+103 YTYDPIKDFVSTFIC
-118 QSVDEN
+118 QSVEGD
-124 GAGATFTST
+124 AGATFTST
-133 DAKWSTGNTI
+133 DAKWTTGSTI
-143 YLFASKEKP
+143 YLIAARDVP
-152 TVTNHNEVNFYYI
+152 TVTNKTDVSFNYI
-165 NPANAGFAWGDA
+165 NPSNAGFAWGDTG
-177 DKNTA
+177 DSKA

-187 NFTGIG
+187 NFTGVG

-236 TQSVKKGAFDG
+236 TQSVKKGSYDG

-272 LSDRDPQSF
+272 LSNKNPESF

-296 KVTISLIGKNKNME
+296 KVTIHLIGKNKNKE

-316 RSIYTKNNFDAKSE
+316 RSIYTKNNFDATTD

-335 LGDMAKWTK
+335 LGDIAKWPK

-357 FGWAQSTVRGDST
+357 FGWAHSTVRGDST

-396 GNTPTQIYSPSS
+396 GNTPTQMYSPST
-408 PDANYQT
+408 PDAIYQAVGR
-415 PSRGNG
+415 SEG

-439 RKSGNDTDRE
+439 RKTGNNTDRE
-449 TTSYYST
+449 TTAYYST
-456 YDNSLRGDDTWK
+456 YDNTLRSDDTWK
-468 LVNAGV
+468 VVNAGV

-500 TKSDGSKETV
+500 TKTDGSKETV
-510 NKLWLFGSATPLKNY
+510 NKLWLFGTATPVKNY

-571 LMPENGV
+571 LMPENGI

-615 VTDPGFYR
+615 VTEEGNYK
-623 ITVDVNNM
+623 IIVDVNTM
-631 KVTFTKK
+631 KVTFIKK

>member
-1 MNKTNKT
+1 
-8 KSRKMKKLTV
+8 MKNLIV
-18 KLLMALAVVSIG
+18 KLMLLIAVVTMW

-35 DDVIEGAQTTEQNS
+35 DIVDGIQPTEQNKG
-49 NVVTIHVSNPQKPG
+49 VVTIHVSNPAQGPL

-78 GRAVTYPTTGKITN
+78 GRAITYPTTGKITN
-92 YKYIWTVGDNL
+92 YKYIWSVGDKL
-103 YTYDPIKDFVSTFVC
+103 YTYDPIKDFVSTFIC
-118 QSVDEN
+118 QSVEGD
-124 GAGATFTST
+124 AGATFTST
-133 DAKWSTGNTI
+133 DAKWTTGSTI
-143 YLFASKEKP
+143 YLIAARDVP
-152 TVTNHNEVNFYYI
+152 TVTNKTDVSFNYI
-165 NPANAGFAWGDA
+165 NPSNAGFAWGDTG
-177 DKNTA
+177 DSKA

-187 NFTGIG
+187 NFTGVG

-204 GSPVRM
+204 GNPVRM

-236 TQSVKKGAFDG
+236 TQSVKKGSYDG

-264 MLRNTWLT
+264 MLQNTWLT
-272 LSDRDPQSF
+272 LSNKNPESF

-296 KVTISLIGKNKNME
+296 KVTIHLIGKNKNKE

-316 RSIYTKNNFDAKSE
+316 RSIYTKNNFDATTD

-335 LGDMAKWTK
+335 LGDIAKWPK

-357 FGWAQSTVRGDST
+357 FGWAHSTVRGDST

-396 GNTPTQIYSPSS
+396 GNTPTQMYSPST
-408 PDANYQT
+408 PDAIYQAVGR
-415 PSRGNG
+415 SEG

-439 RKSGNDTDRE
+439 RKTGNNTDRE
-449 TTSYYST
+449 TTAYYST
-456 YDNSLRGDDTWK
+456 YDNTLRSDDTWK
-468 LVNAGV
+468 VVNAGV

-500 TKSDGSKETV
+500 TKMDGSKESI
-510 NKLWLFGSATPLKNY
+510 NKLWLFGTATPVKNY

-594 IKTDGSSMKMIV
+594 IKMDGSSMKMIV

-615 VTDPGFYR
+615 VTEEGNYK
-623 ITVDVNNM
+623 IIVDVNTM
-631 KVTFTKK
+631 RVTFIKK

>member
-1 MNKTNKT
+1 
-8 KSRKMKKLTV
+8 MKNLIV
-18 KLLMALAVVSIG
+18 KLMLLIAVVTMW

-35 DDVIEGAQTTEQNS
+35 DIVDGIQPTEQNKG
-49 NVVTIHVSNPQKPG
+49 VVTIHVSNPAQGPL

-78 GRAVTYPTTGKITN
+78 GRAITYPTTGKITN
-92 YKYIWTVGDNL
+92 YKYIWSVGDKL

-118 QSVDEN
+118 QSVEGD
-124 GAGATFTST
+124 AGATFTST
-133 DAKWSTGNTI
+133 DAKWTTGSTI
-143 YLFASKEKP
+143 YLIAARDVP
-152 TVTNHNEVNFYYI
+152 TVTNKTDVSFNYI
-165 NPANAGFAWGDA
+165 NPSNAGFAWGDTG
-177 DKNTA
+177 DSKA

-187 NFTGIG
+187 NFTGVG

-204 GSPVRM
+204 GNPVRM

-236 TQSVKKGAFDG
+236 TQSVKKGSYDG

-272 LSDRDPQSF
+272 LSNKNPESF
-281 GKGVIYMPLVETKYD
+281 GKGVIYMPLVETTYD
-296 KVTISLIGKNKNME
+296 KVTIHLIGKNKNKE

-316 RSIYTKNNFDAKSE
+316 RSIYTKNNFDATTD

-335 LGDMAKWTK
+335 LGDIAKWPK

-357 FGWAQSTVRGDST
+357 FGWAHSTVRGDST

-396 GNTPTQIYSPSS
+396 GNTPTQMYSPST
-408 PDANYQT
+408 PDAIYQAVGR
-415 PSRGNG
+415 SEG

-439 RKSGNDTDRE
+439 RKTGNNTDRE
-449 TTSYYST
+449 TTAYYST
-456 YDNSLRGDDTWK
+456 YDNTLRSDDTWK
-468 LVNAGV
+468 VVNAGV

-500 TKSDGSKETV
+500 TKTDGSKETI
-510 NKLWLFGSATPLKNY
+510 NKLWLFGTATPVKNY

-578 TTTVTVA
+578 TTTITVA

-615 VTDPGFYR
+615 VTEEGNYK
-623 ITVDVNNM
+623 IIVDVNTM
-631 KVTFTKK
+631 RVTFIKK

>member
-1 MNKTNKT
+1 MNK
-8 KSRKMKKLTV
+8 MKNLIV
-18 KLLMALAVVSIG
+18 KLMLLIAVVTMW

-35 DDVIEGAQTTEQNS
+35 DIVDGIQPTEQNKG
-49 NVVTIHVSNPQKPG
+49 VVTIHVSNPAQG
-63 TRATVVGDYDVNVTS
+63 QWTRATVVGDYDVNVTS
-78 GRAVTYPTTGKITN
+78 GRAITYPTTGKITN
-92 YKYIWTVGDNL
+92 YKYIWSVGDKL

-118 QSVDEN
+118 QSVEGD
-124 GAGATFTST
+124 AGATFTST
-133 DAKWSTGNTI
+133 DAKWTTGSTI
-143 YLFASKEKP
+143 YLIAARDVP
-152 TVTNHNEVNFYYI
+152 TVTNKTDVSFNYI
-165 NPANAGFAWGDA
+165 NPSNAGFAWGDTG
-177 DKNTA
+177 DSKA

-187 NFTGIG
+187 NFTGVG

-204 GSPVRM
+204 GNPVRM

-236 TQSVKKGAFDG
+236 TQSVKKGSYDG

-272 LSDRDPQSF
+272 LSNKNPESF
-281 GKGVIYMPLVETKYD
+281 GKGVIYMPLVETTYD
-296 KVTISLIGKNKNME
+296 KVTIHLIGKNKNKE

-316 RSIYTKNNFDAKSE
+316 RSIYTKNNFDATTD

-335 LGDMAKWTK
+335 LGDIAKWPK

-357 FGWAQSTVRGDST
+357 FGWAHSTVRGDST

-396 GNTPTQIYSPSS
+396 GNTPTQMYSPST
-408 PDANYQT
+408 PDAIYQAVGR
-415 PSRGNG
+415 SEG

-439 RKSGNDTDRE
+439 RKTGNNTDRE
-449 TTSYYST
+449 TTAYYST
-456 YDNSLRGDDTWK
+456 YDNTLRSDDTWK
-468 LVNAGV
+468 VVNAGV

-500 TKSDGSKETV
+500 TKTDGSKETI
-510 NKLWLFGSATPLKNY
+510 NKLWLFGTATPVKNY

-578 TTTVTVA
+578 TTTITVA

-615 VTDPGFYR
+615 VTEEGNYK
-623 ITVDVNNM
+623 IIVDVNTM
-631 KVTFTKK
+631 RVTFIKK

>member
-1 MNKTNKT
+1 
-8 KSRKMKKLTV
+8 MKNLIV
-18 KLLMALAVVSIG
+18 KLMLLIAVVTMW

-35 DDVIEGAQTTEQNS
+35 DIVDGIQPTEQNKG
-49 NVVTIHVSNPQKPG
+49 VVTIHVSNPAQGPL

-78 GRAVTYPTTGKITN
+78 GRAITYPTTGKITN
-92 YKYIWTVGDNL
+92 YKYIWSVGDKL

-118 QSVDEN
+118 QSVEGD
-124 GAGATFTST
+124 AGATFTST
-133 DAKWSTGNTI
+133 DAKWTTGSTI
-143 YLFASKEKP
+143 YLIAARDVP
-152 TVTNHNEVNFYYI
+152 TVTNKTDVSFNYI
-165 NPANAGFAWGDA
+165 NPSNAGFAWGDTG
-177 DKNTA
+177 DSKA

-187 NFTGIG
+187 NFTGVG

-204 GSPVRM
+204 GNPVRM

-236 TQSVKKGAFDG
+236 TQSVKKGSYDG

-272 LSDRDPQSF
+272 LSNKNPESF

-296 KVTISLIGKNKNME
+296 KVTIHLIGKNKNKE

-316 RSIYTKNNFDAKSE
+316 RSIYTKNNFDATTD

-335 LGDMAKWTK
+335 LGDIAKWPK

-357 FGWAQSTVRGDST
+357 FGWAHSTVRGDST

-396 GNTPTQIYSPSS
+396 GNTPTQMYSPST
-408 PDANYQT
+408 PDAIYQAVGR
-415 PSRGNG
+415 SEG

-439 RKSGNDTDRE
+439 RKTGNNTDRE
-449 TTSYYST
+449 TTAYYST
-456 YDNSLRGDDTWK
+456 YDNTLRSDDTWK
-468 LVNAGV
+468 VVNAGV

-500 TKSDGSKETV
+500 TKTDGSKETI
-510 NKLWLFGSATPLKNY
+510 NKLWLFGTATPVKNY

-578 TTTVTVA
+578 TTTITVA

-615 VTDPGFYR
+615 VTEEGNYK
-623 ITVDVNNM
+623 IIVDVNTM
-631 KVTFTKK
+631 GVTFIKK

>member
-1 MNKTNKT
+1 
-8 KSRKMKKLTV
+8 MKNLIV
-18 KLLMALAVVSIG
+18 KLMLLIAVVTMW

-35 DDVIEGAQTTEQNS
+35 DIVDGIQPTEQNKG
-49 NVVTIHVSNPQKPG
+49 VVTIHVSNPAQGPL

-78 GRAVTYPTTGKITN
+78 GRAITYPTTGKITN
-92 YKYIWTVGDNL
+92 YKYIWSVGDKL
-103 YTYDPIKDFVSTFVC
+103 YTYDPIKDFVSTFIC
-118 QSVDEN
+118 QSVEGD
-124 GAGATFTST
+124 AGATFTST
-133 DAKWSTGNTI
+133 DAKWTTGSTI
-143 YLFASKEKP
+143 YLIAARDVP
-152 TVTNHNEVNFYYI
+152 TVTNKTDVSFNYI
-165 NPANAGFAWGDA
+165 NPSNAGFAWGDTG
-177 DKNTA
+177 DSKA

-187 NFTGIG
+187 NFTGVG

-204 GSPVRM
+204 GNPVRM

-236 TQSVKKGAFDG
+236 TQSVKKGSYDG

-272 LSDRDPQSF
+272 LSNKNPESF

-296 KVTISLIGKNKNME
+296 KVTIHLIGKNKNKE

-316 RSIYTKNNFDAKSE
+316 RSIYTKTNFDATTD

-335 LGDMAKWTK
+335 LGDIAKWPK

-357 FGWAQSTVRGDST
+357 FGWAHSTVRGDST

-385 VFTYIGPALGS
+385 VFTYIGPALGV
-396 GNTPTQIYSPSS
+396 GNTPTQMYSPST
-408 PDANYQT
+408 PDAIYQAVGR
-415 PSRGNG
+415 SEG

-439 RKSGNDTDRE
+439 RKTGNNTDRE
-449 TTSYYST
+449 TTAYYST
-456 YDNSLRGDDTWK
+456 YDNTLRSDDTWK
-468 LVNAGV
+468 VVNAGV

-500 TKSDGSKETV
+500 TKTDGSKESI
-510 NKLWLFGSATPLKNY
+510 NKLWLFGTATPLKNY

-615 VTDPGFYR
+615 VTEEGNYK
-623 ITVDVNNM
+623 IIVDVNTM
-631 KVTFTKK
+631 KVTFIKK

>member
-1 MNKTNKT
+1 
-8 KSRKMKKLTV
+8 MKNLIV
-18 KLLMALAVVSIG
+18 KLMLLIAVVTMW

-35 DDVIEGAQTTEQNS
+35 DIVDGIQPTEQNKG
-49 NVVTIHVSNPQKPG
+49 VVTIHVSNPAQGPL

-78 GRAVTYPTTGKITN
+78 GRAITYPTTGKVLN
-92 YKYIWTVGDNL
+92 YKYIWSVGDKL
-103 YTYDPIKDFVSTFVC
+103 YTYDPIKDFVSTFIC
-118 QSVDEN
+118 QSVEGD
-124 GAGATFTST
+124 AGATFTST
-133 DAKWSTGNTI
+133 DAKWTTGSTI
-143 YLFASKEKP
+143 YLIAARDVP
-152 TVTNHNEVNFYYI
+152 TVTNKTDVSFNYI
-165 NPANAGFAWGDA
+165 NPSNAGFAWGDTG
-177 DKNTA
+177 DSKA

-187 NFTGIG
+187 NFTGVG

-204 GSPVRM
+204 GNPVRM

-236 TQSVKKGAFDG
+236 TQSVKKGSYDG

-272 LSDRDPQSF
+272 LSNKNPESF
-281 GKGVIYMPLVETKYD
+281 GKSVIYMPLVETTYD
-296 KVTISLIGKNKNME
+296 KVTIHLIGKNKNKE

-316 RSIYTKNNFDAKSE
+316 RSIYTKNNFDATTD

-335 LGDMAKWTK
+335 LGDIAKWPK

-357 FGWAQSTVRGDST
+357 FGWAHSTVRGDST

-396 GNTPTQIYSPSS
+396 GNTPTQMYSPST
-408 PDANYQT
+408 PDAIYQAVGR
-415 PSRGNG
+415 SEG

-439 RKSGNDTDRE
+439 RKTGNNTDRE
-449 TTSYYST
+449 TTAYYST
-456 YDNSLRGDDTWK
+456 YDNTLRSDDTWK
-468 LVNAGV
+468 VVNAGV

-500 TKSDGSKETV
+500 TKTDGSKESI
-510 NKLWLFGSATPLKNY
+510 NKLWLFGTATPVKNY

-615 VTDPGFYR
+615 VTEEGNYK
-623 ITVDVNNM
+623 IIVDVNTM
-631 KVTFTKK
+631 RVTFIKK

>member
-1 MNKTNKT
+1 MW
-8 KSRKMKKLTV
+8 
-18 KLLMALAVVSIG
+18 

-35 DDVIEGAQTTEQNS
+35 DIVDGIQPTEQNKG
-49 NVVTIHVSNPQKPG
+49 VVTIHVSNPAQGPL

-78 GRAVTYPTTGKITN
+78 GRAITYPTTGKILN
-92 YKYIWTVGDNL
+92 YKYIWSVGDKL
-103 YTYDPIKDFVSTFVC
+103 YTYDPIKDFVSTFIC
-118 QSVDEN
+118 QSVEGD
-124 GAGATFTST
+124 AGATFTST
-133 DAKWSTGNTI
+133 DAKWTTGSTI
-143 YLFASKEKP
+143 YLIAARDVP
-152 TVTNHNEVNFYYI
+152 TVTNKTDVSFNYI
-165 NPANAGFAWGDA
+165 NPSNAGFAWGDTG
-177 DKNTA
+177 DSKA

-187 NFTGIG
+187 NFTGVG

-204 GSPVRM
+204 GNPVRM

-236 TQSVKKGAFDG
+236 TQSVKKGSYDG

-272 LSDRDPQSF
+272 LSNKNPESF
-281 GKGVIYMPLVETKYD
+281 GKGVIYMPLVETTYD
-296 KVTISLIGKNKNME
+296 KVTIHLIGKNKNKE

-316 RSIYTKNNFDAKSE
+316 RSIYTKNNFDATTD

-335 LGDMAKWTK
+335 LGDIAKWPK

-357 FGWAQSTVRGDST
+357 FGWAHSTVRGDST

-396 GNTPTQIYSPSS
+396 GNTPTQMYSPST
-408 PDANYQT
+408 PDAIYQAVGR
-415 PSRGNG
+415 SEG

-439 RKSGNDTDRE
+439 RKTGNNTDRE
-449 TTSYYST
+449 TTAYYST
-456 YDNSLRGDDTWK
+456 YDNTLRSDDTWK
-468 LVNAGV
+468 VVNAGV

-500 TKSDGSKETV
+500 TKTDGSKETI
-510 NKLWLFGSATPLKNY
+510 NKLWLFGTATPVKNY

-578 TTTVTVA
+578 TTTITVA

-615 VTDPGFYR
+615 VTEEGNYK
-623 ITVDVNNM
+623 IIVDVNTM
-631 KVTFTKK
+631 RVTFIKK

>member
-1 MNKTNKT
+1 
-8 KSRKMKKLTV
+8 MKNLIV
-18 KLLMALAVVSIG
+18 KLMLLIAVVTMW

-35 DDVIEGAQTTEQNS
+35 DIVDGIQPTEQNKG
-49 NVVTIHVSNPQKPG
+49 VVTIHVSNPAQGPL
-63 TRATVVGDYDVNVTS
+63 TRATVVGDYDVNVTT
-78 GRAVTYPTTGKITN
+78 GRAITYPTTGKITN
-92 YKYIWTVGDNL
+92 YKYIWSVGDKL
-103 YTYDPIKDFVSTFVC
+103 YTYDPIKDFVSTFIC
-118 QSVDEN
+118 QSVEGD
-124 GAGATFTST
+124 AGATFTST
-133 DAKWSTGNTI
+133 DAKWTTGSTI
-143 YLFASKEKP
+143 YLIAARDVP
-152 TVTNHNEVNFYYI
+152 TVTNKTDVSFNYI
-165 NPANAGFAWGDA
+165 NPSNAGFAWGDTG
-177 DKNTA
+177 DSKA

-187 NFTGIG
+187 NFTGVG

-204 GSPVRM
+204 GNPVRM

-236 TQSVKKGAFDG
+236 TQSVKKGSYDG

-272 LSDRDPQSF
+272 LSNKNPESF
-281 GKGVIYMPLVETKYD
+281 GKGVIYMPLVETTYD
-296 KVTISLIGKNKNME
+296 KVTIHLIGKNKNKE

-316 RSIYTKNNFDAKSE
+316 RSIYTKNNFDATTD

-335 LGDMAKWTK
+335 LGDIAKWPK

-357 FGWAQSTVRGDST
+357 FGWAHSTVRGDST

-396 GNTPTQIYSPSS
+396 GNTPTQMYSPST
-408 PDANYQT
+408 PDAIYQAVGR
-415 PSRGNG
+415 SEG

-439 RKSGNDTDRE
+439 RKTGNNTDRE
-449 TTSYYST
+449 TTAYYST
-456 YDNSLRGDDTWK
+456 YDNTLRSDDTWK
-468 LVNAGV
+468 VVNAGV

-500 TKSDGSKETV
+500 TKTDGSKESI
-510 NKLWLFGSATPLKNY
+510 NKLWLFGTATPVKNY

-571 LMPENGV
+571 MMPENGV

-615 VTDPGFYR
+615 VTEEGNYK
-623 ITVDVNNM
+623 IIVDVNTM
-631 KVTFTKK
+631 RVTFIKK

>member
-1 MNKTNKT
+1 
-8 KSRKMKKLTV
+8 MKNLIV
-18 KLLMALAVVSIG
+18 KLMLLIAVVTMW

-35 DDVIEGAQTTEQNS
+35 DIVDGIQPTEQNKG
-49 NVVTIHVSNPQKPG
+49 VVTIHVSNPAQGPL

-78 GRAVTYPTTGKITN
+78 GRAITYPTTGKITN
-92 YKYIWTVGDNL
+92 YKYIWSVGDKL
-103 YTYDPIKDFVSTFVC
+103 YTYDPIKDFVSTFIC
-118 QSVDEN
+118 QSVEGD
-124 GAGATFTST
+124 AGATFTST
-133 DAKWSTGNTI
+133 DAKWTTGSTI
-143 YLFASKEKP
+143 YLIAARDVP
-152 TVTNHNEVNFYYI
+152 TVTNKTDVSFNYI
-165 NPANAGFAWGDA
+165 NPTNAGFAWGDTG
-177 DKNTA
+177 DSKA

-187 NFTGIG
+187 NFTGVG

-236 TQSVKKGAFDG
+236 TQSVKKGSYDG

-272 LSDRDPQSF
+272 LSNKNPESF
-281 GKGVIYMPLVETKYD
+281 GKGVIYMPLVETTYD
-296 KVTISLIGKNKNME
+296 KVTIHLIGKNKNKE

-316 RSIYTKNNFDAKSE
+316 RSIYTKNNFDATTD

-335 LGDMAKWTK
+335 LGDIAKWPK

-357 FGWAQSTVRGDST
+357 FGWAHSTVRGDST

-396 GNTPTQIYSPSS
+396 GNTPTQMYSPST
-408 PDANYQT
+408 PDAIYQAVGR
-415 PSRGNG
+415 SEG

-439 RKSGNDTDRE
+439 RKTGNNTDRE
-449 TTSYYST
+449 TTAYYST
-456 YDNSLRGDDTWK
+456 YDNTLRSDDTWK
-468 LVNAGV
+468 VVNAGV

-500 TKSDGSKETV
+500 TKTDGSKETI
-510 NKLWLFGSATPLKNY
+510 NKLWLFGTATPVKNY

-578 TTTVTVA
+578 TTTITVA

-615 VTDPGFYR
+615 VTEEGNYK
-623 ITVDVNNM
+623 IIVDVNTM
-631 KVTFTKK
+631 GVTFIKK

>member
-1 MNKTNKT
+1 MNSINKM

-18 KLLMALAVVSIG
+18 KLLMALAVVSMG

-92 YKYIWTVGDNL
+92 YKYIWTVGDYL

-118 QSVDEN
+118 QSVDES

-236 TQSVKKGAFDG
+236 TQSVKKGSYDG

-272 LSDRDPQSF
+272 LSNKNPESF

-296 KVTISLIGKNKNME
+296 KVTIHLIGKNKNKE

-316 RSIYTKNNFDAKSE
+316 RSIYTKNNFDATTD

-335 LGDMAKWTK
+335 LGDIAKWPK

-357 FGWAQSTVRGDST
+357 FGWAHSTVRGDST

-396 GNTPTQIYSPSS
+396 GNTPTQMYSPST
-408 PDANYQT
+408 PDAIYQAVGR
-415 PSRGNG
+415 SEG

-439 RKSGNDTDRE
+439 RKTGNNTDRE
-449 TTSYYST
+449 TTAYYST
-456 YDNSLRGDDTWK
+456 YDNTLRSDDTWK
-468 LVNAGV
+468 VVNAGV

-500 TKSDGSKETV
+500 TKTDGSKESI
-510 NKLWLFGSATPLKNY
+510 NKLWLFGTATPVKNY

-571 LMPENGV
+571 LMPENGI

-615 VTDPGFYR
+615 VTEEGNYK
-623 ITVDVNNM
+623 IIVDVNTM
-631 KVTFTKK
+631 RVTFIKK

>member
-1 MNKTNKT
+1 M
-8 KSRKMKKLTV
+8 
-18 KLLMALAVVSIG
+18 LLIAVVTMW

-35 DDVIEGAQTTEQNS
+35 DIVDGIQPTEQNKG
-49 NVVTIHVSNPQKPG
+49 VVTIHVSNPAQGPL

-78 GRAVTYPTTGKITN
+78 GRAITYPTTGKILN
-92 YKYIWTVGDNL
+92 YKYIWSVGDKL
-103 YTYDPIKDFVSTFVC
+103 YTYDPIKDFVSTFIC
-118 QSVDEN
+118 QSVEGN
-124 GAGATFTST
+124 AGATFTST
-133 DAKWSTGNTI
+133 DAKWTTGSTI
-143 YLFASKEKP
+143 YLIAARDVP
-152 TVTNHNEVNFYYI
+152 TVTNKTDVSFNYI
-165 NPANAGFAWGDA
+165 NPSNAGFAWGDTG
-177 DKNTA
+177 DSKA

-187 NFTGIG
+187 NFTGVG

-204 GSPVRM
+204 GNPVRM

-236 TQSVKKGAFDG
+236 TQSVKKGSYDG

-272 LSDRDPQSF
+272 LSNKNPESF
-281 GKGVIYMPLVETKYD
+281 GKGVIYMPLVETTYD
-296 KVTISLIGKNKNME
+296 KVTIHLIGKNKNKE

-316 RSIYTKNNFDAKSE
+316 RSIYTKNNFDATTD

-335 LGDMAKWTK
+335 LGDIAKWPK

-357 FGWAQSTVRGDST
+357 FGWAHSTVRGDST

-396 GNTPTQIYSPSS
+396 GNTPTQMYSPST
-408 PDANYQT
+408 PDAIYQAVGR
-415 PSRGNG
+415 SEG

-439 RKSGNDTDRE
+439 RKTGNNTDRE
-449 TTSYYST
+449 TTAYYST
-456 YDNSLRGDDTWK
+456 YDNTLRSDDTWK
-468 LVNAGV
+468 VVNAGV

-500 TKSDGSKETV
+500 TKTDGSKESI
-510 NKLWLFGSATPLKNY
+510 NKLWLFGTATPVKNY

-615 VTDPGFYR
+615 VTEEGNYK
-623 ITVDVNNM
+623 IIVDVNTM
-631 KVTFTKK
+631 RVTFIKK

>member
-1 MNKTNKT
+1 
-8 KSRKMKKLTV
+8 MKNLIV
-18 KLLMALAVVSIG
+18 KLMLLIAVVTMW

-35 DDVIEGAQTTEQNS
+35 DIVDGIQPTEQNKG
-49 NVVTIHVSNPQKPG
+49 VVTIHVSNPAQGPL

-78 GRAVTYPTTGKITN
+78 GRAITYPTTGKIIN
-92 YKYIWTVGDNL
+92 YKYIWSVGDKL
-103 YTYDPIKDFVSTFVC
+103 YTYDPIKDFVSTFIC
-118 QSVDEN
+118 QSVEGD
-124 GAGATFTST
+124 AGATFTST
-133 DAKWSTGNTI
+133 DAKWTTGSTI
-143 YLFASKEKP
+143 YLIAARDVP
-152 TVTNHNEVNFYYI
+152 TVTNKTDVSFNYI
-165 NPANAGFAWGDA
+165 NPSNAGFAWGDTG
-177 DKNTA
+177 DSKA

-187 NFTGIG
+187 NFTGVG

-204 GSPVRM
+204 GNPVRM

-236 TQSVKKGAFDG
+236 TQSVKKGSYDG

-272 LSDRDPQSF
+272 LSNKNPESF
-281 GKGVIYMPLVETKYD
+281 GKGVIYMPLVETTYD
-296 KVTISLIGKNKNME
+296 KVTIHLIGKNKNKE

-316 RSIYTKNNFDAKSE
+316 RSIYTKNNFDATTY

-335 LGDMAKWTK
+335 LGDIAKWPK

-357 FGWAQSTVRGDST
+357 FGWAHSTVRGDST

-396 GNTPTQIYSPSS
+396 GNTPTQMYSPST
-408 PDANYQT
+408 PDAIYQAVGR
-415 PSRGNG
+415 SEG

-439 RKSGNDTDRE
+439 RKTGNNTDRE
-449 TTSYYST
+449 TTAYYST
-456 YDNSLRGDDTWK
+456 YDNTLRSDDTWK
-468 LVNAGV
+468 VVNAGV

-500 TKSDGSKETV
+500 TKTDGSKETI
-510 NKLWLFGSATPLKNY
+510 NKLWLFGTATPVKNY

-578 TTTVTVA
+578 TTTITVA

-615 VTDPGFYR
+615 VTEEGNYK
-623 ITVDVNNM
+623 IIVDVNTM
-631 KVTFTKK
+631 RVTFIKK

>member
-1 MNKTNKT
+1 
-8 KSRKMKKLTV
+8 MKNLIV
-18 KLLMALAVVSIG
+18 KLMLLIAVVTMW

-35 DDVIEGAQTTEQNS
+35 DIVDGIQPTEQNKG
-49 NVVTIHVSNPQKPG
+49 VVTIHVSNPAQG
-63 TRATVVGDYDVNVTS
+63 QWTRATVVGDYDVNVTS
-78 GRAVTYPTTGKITN
+78 GRAITYPTTGKITN
-92 YKYIWTVGDNL
+92 YKYIWSVGDKL

-118 QSVDEN
+118 QSVEGD
-124 GAGATFTST
+124 AGATFTST
-133 DAKWSTGNTI
+133 DAKWTTGSTI
-143 YLFASKEKP
+143 YLIAARDVP
-152 TVTNHNEVNFYYI
+152 TVTNKTDVSFNYI
-165 NPANAGFAWGDA
+165 NPSNAGFAWGDTG
-177 DKNTA
+177 DSKA

-187 NFTGIG
+187 NFTGVG

-204 GSPVRM
+204 GNPVRM

-236 TQSVKKGAFDG
+236 TQSVKKGSYDG

-272 LSDRDPQSF
+272 LSNKNPESF
-281 GKGVIYMPLVETKYD
+281 GKGVIYMPLVETTYD
-296 KVTISLIGKNKNME
+296 KVTIHLIGKNKNKE

-316 RSIYTKNNFDAKSE
+316 RSIYTKNNFDATTD

-335 LGDMAKWTK
+335 LGDIAKWPK

-357 FGWAQSTVRGDST
+357 FGWAHSTVRGDST

-396 GNTPTQIYSPSS
+396 GNTPTQMYSPST
-408 PDANYQT
+408 PDAIYQAVGR
-415 PSRGNG
+415 SEG

-439 RKSGNDTDRE
+439 RKTGNNTDRE
-449 TTSYYST
+449 TTAYYST
-456 YDNSLRGDDTWK
+456 YDNTLRSDDTWK
-468 LVNAGV
+468 VVNAGV

-500 TKSDGSKETV
+500 TKTDGSKETI
-510 NKLWLFGSATPLKNY
+510 NKLWLFGTATPVKNY

-578 TTTVTVA
+578 TTTITVA

-615 VTDPGFYR
+615 VTEEGNYK
-623 ITVDVNNM
+623 IIVDVNTM
-631 KVTFTKK
+631 RVTFIKK

>member
-1 MNKTNKT
+1 M
-8 KSRKMKKLTV
+8 
-18 KLLMALAVVSIG
+18 LLIAVVTMW

-35 DDVIEGAQTTEQNS
+35 DIVDGIQPTEQNKG
-49 NVVTIHVSNPQKPG
+49 VVTIHVSNPAQGPL

-78 GRAVTYPTTGKITN
+78 GRAITYPTTGKITN
-92 YKYIWTVGDNL
+92 YKYIWSVGDKL

-118 QSVDEN
+118 QSVEGD
-124 GAGATFTST
+124 AGATFTST
-133 DAKWSTGNTI
+133 DAKWTTGSTI
-143 YLFASKEKP
+143 YLIAARDVP
-152 TVTNHNEVNFYYI
+152 TVTNKTDVSFNYI
-165 NPANAGFAWGDA
+165 NPSNAGFAWGDTG
-177 DKNTA
+177 DSKA

-187 NFTGIG
+187 NFTGVG

-204 GSPVRM
+204 GNPVRM

-236 TQSVKKGAFDG
+236 TQSVKKGSYDG

-272 LSDRDPQSF
+272 LSNKNPESF

-296 KVTISLIGKNKNME
+296 KVTIHLIGKNKNKE

-316 RSIYTKNNFDAKSE
+316 RSIYTKNNFDATTD

-335 LGDMAKWTK
+335 LGDIAKWPK

-357 FGWAQSTVRGDST
+357 FGWAHSTVRGDST

-396 GNTPTQIYSPSS
+396 GNTPTQMYSPST
-408 PDANYQT
+408 PDAIYQAVGR
-415 PSRGNG
+415 SEG

-439 RKSGNDTDRE
+439 RKTGNNTDRE
-449 TTSYYST
+449 TTAYYST
-456 YDNSLRGDDTWK
+456 YDNTLRSDDTWK
-468 LVNAGV
+468 VVNAGV

-500 TKSDGSKETV
+500 TKTDGSKESI
-510 NKLWLFGSATPLKNY
+510 NKLWLFGTATPVKNY
-525 TATMPLAFSYNAAD
+525 TATMPLAFSYNVAD

-615 VTDPGFYR
+615 VTEEGNYK
-623 ITVDVNNM
+623 IIVDVNTM
-631 KVTFTKK
+631 GVTFIKK